1 MLFAMKLFRSIKS
14 LFVFTA
20 SALVVLLVA
29 SYLQII
35 QFHYPRDVENNPLL
49 SPVKVKAVDGKR
61 LHLEDGRIYQIDT
74 LDEPLDKLIEE
85 SGFMVDVEVD
95 AATLDS
101 RLYAKRR
108 RWICGTPWKT
118 GILQIPLIPDDVPI
132 NHRQLI
138 GIATAVSNDGKEG
151 K

>member
-1 MLFAMKLFRSIKS
+1 
-14 LFVFTA
+14 
-20 SALVVLLVA
+20 
-29 SYLQII
+29 
-35 QFHYPRDVENNPLL
+35 
-49 SPVKVKAVDGKR
+49 
-61 LHLEDGRIYQIDT
+61 
-74 LDEPLDKLIEE
+74 
-85 SGFMVDVEVD
+85 MVDVEVD

-108 RWICGTPWKT
+108 GWICGTPWQT